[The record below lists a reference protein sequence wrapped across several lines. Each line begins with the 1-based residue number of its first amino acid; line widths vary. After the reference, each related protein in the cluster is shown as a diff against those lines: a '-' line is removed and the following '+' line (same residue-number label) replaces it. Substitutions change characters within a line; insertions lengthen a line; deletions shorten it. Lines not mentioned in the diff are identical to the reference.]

1 MHSLHMLA
9 AGPMTSFFTSS
20 WGLLQ
25 KVHFIFG
32 MQISVGLKTP
42 QGP

>member
-1 MHSLHMLA
+1 MSEHSAMHSLQMLA

-25 KVHFIFG
+25 KVHFILATAV
-32 MQISVGLKTP
+32 S
-42 QGP
+42 